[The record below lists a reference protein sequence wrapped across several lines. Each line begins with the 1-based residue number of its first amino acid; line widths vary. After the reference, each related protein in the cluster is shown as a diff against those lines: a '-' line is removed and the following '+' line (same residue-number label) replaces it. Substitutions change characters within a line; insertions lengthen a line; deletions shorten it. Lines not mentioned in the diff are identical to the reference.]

1 MKTNIIQELLE
12 RYHQGKVTPEERLD
26 IEKWLQITDEN
37 DLAVPPAADMQAIE
51 DKSWTELSG
60 RIFPKNEPK
69 KFNWMW
75 FTKIAASVILV
86 IGLALYIYHSF
97 YGRQQQ
103 GEVISYH
110 EVSVPKGKK
119 AVCTLPD
126 GTVVQ
131 LNADSKLKYP
141 EKFTD
146 TSRVIEFEGEAFF
159 TVAKDKKRPF
169 SINSKQTVVRV
180 LGTHFNLR
188 AYPHEN
194 TANVVVE
201 EGRVKFSIKNKKDFL
216 ILTANQQGTYTADHS
231 LKQQNVYAAAYYSW
245 RNNQLQFNDEK
256 LADIAQSLERWYN
269 IRVIIKNAALKNE
282 RYTGKFNNP
291 AVSSVLSSMAFAI
304 KFNYHITGTTLT
316 IF

>member
-12 RYHQGKVTPEERLD
+12 RYHQGKCTPEERAD
-26 IEKWLQITDEN
+26 IEKWLQFTDE
-37 DLAVPPAADMQAIE
+37 DELIVPSAVDMQAIE
-51 DKSWTELSG
+51 DSNWQELSS
-60 RIFPKNEPK
+60 RIFTKNEPK
-69 KFNWMW
+69 HFNWIT
-75 FTKIAASVILV
+75 FTKLAASIVLV
-86 IGLALYIYHSF
+86 AGLALFAFHTFNSN
-97 YGRQQQ
+97 QQV
-103 GEVISYH
+103 EAISYH
-110 EVSVPKGKK
+110 EISVPKGKK

-201 EGRVKFSIKNKKDFL
+201 EGRVKFSVKGKKDFL
-216 ILTANQQGTYTADHS
+216 ILTANQQGIYTADHS
-231 LKQQNVYAAAYYSW
+231 LKQQNVYAAAYYGW

-256 LADIAQSLERWYN
+256 LGDIAQSLERWYN
-269 IRVIIKNAALKNE
+269 IKVIIKNAALKNE

-291 AVSSVLSSMAFAI
+291 AISSVMSSMAFAI
-304 KFNYHITGTTLT
+304 KFNYHITGNTLT
-316 IF
+316 IY

>member
-12 RYHQGKVTPEERLD
+12 SYHQGKCTPEERAD
-26 IEKWLQITDEN
+26 IEKWLQFTDE
-37 DLAVPPAADMQAIE
+37 DEFTVPPTVDMQAME
-51 DKSWTELSG
+51 DSNWQELSS
-60 RIFPKNEPK
+60 RIFTKNEPK
-69 KFNWMW
+69 HFNWIT
-75 FTKIAASVILV
+75 FTKLAASIVLV
-86 IGLALYIYHSF
+86 AGLALFVFHTFNSN
-97 YGRQQQ
+97 QQV
-103 GEVISYH
+103 EAISYQ

-201 EGRVKFSIKNKKDFL
+201 EGRVKFSVKGKKDFL
-216 ILTANQQGTYTADHS
+216 ILTANQQGIYTADHS
-231 LKQQNVYAAAYYSW
+231 LKQQNVYAAAYYGW
-245 RNNQLQFNDEK
+245 CNNQLQFNDEK
-256 LADIAQSLERWYN
+256 LGDIAQSLERWYN
-269 IRVIIKNAALKNE
+269 IKVIIKNAALKNE

-291 AVSSVLSSMAFAI
+291 AISSVMSSMAFAI
-304 KFNYHITGTTLT
+304 KFNYHITRNTLT
-316 IF
+316 IY